1 MLGRSITSTFGG
13 VVCSFGWIDKAIAV
27 VPVDTNTTSN
37 QQYDAPTTT
46 TSFSSYQILPDSSAN
61 LNPTIKEISESDLT
75 EIFAMTDDT
84 NSPKGGALWLGEHH
98 NSAIDHTLQA
108 DFVRSI
114 HKKRQEKTLGEENNG
129 SNNMS
134 VGLEMVQVQFQ
145 QVLDAYIAHKISAK
159 EMKSQ
164 VEWETRW
171 SWSFDNY
178 LPIFETCRELNI
190 PLIAL
195 NVDKED
201 LTLVESGGFPNLPR
215 DRLQRYISDPAGFA
229 QFASNPYYKTYV
241 DYVIG
246 PSYDMHQQMGI
257 IGDMSFTSFFS
268 GRILWDEAMA
278 SNAYK
283 WNKENP
289 SGLMIGLVGADHV
302 KFQGGITGRYQRMA
316 ARLASKEEEE
326 EEANKQ
332 VMDCISV
339 ILNPTLID
347 TRPSG
352 SVSMMSN
359 SASAASTLGDNGLS
373 LQLRYLKQGVD
384 VGSTESRESRN
395 TGGVLPLAD
404 YIVVS
409 KA

>member
-1 MLGRSITSTFGG
+1 MLCRTITSTFGG
-13 VVCSFGWIDKAIAV
+13 AVCSLGWIDKAVAV
-27 VPVDTNTTSN
+27 GQVDTISN
-37 QQYDAPTTT
+37 GST
-46 TSFSSYQILPDSSAN
+46 TSFSSYQIFPDSSAN
-61 LNPTIKEISESDLT
+61 LNPTIKEISPSDLT
-75 EIFAMTDDT
+75 EVLAMTDT
-84 NSPKGGALWLGEHH
+84 NSPRGGAVWLGEHH
-98 NSAIDHTLQA
+98 NSAIDHALQA

-114 HKKRQEKTLGEENNG
+114 HKQRQQKRPGEEKNNG

-145 QVLDAYIAHKISAK
+145 QVLDAYIAKKISAK

-195 NVDKED
+195 NVDTED
-201 LTLVESGGFPNLPR
+201 LKLVESGGFPNLPR

-289 SGLMIGLVGADHV
+289 TGLMIGLVGADHV
-302 KFQGGITGRYQRMA
+302 KFQGGITGRY

-326 EEANKQ
+326 GVNKQ
-332 VMDCISV
+332 MLDCKSV

-359 SASAASTLGDNGLS
+359 TASAASTLGDNGLS

-404 YIVVS
+404 YVVTS
-409 KA
+409 KS